1 VSKISIRW
9 LIHTTDLKRLS
20 LNPPWGCHNNDTG
33 TVKNI
38 DASDLAGR
46 DEVEFDKNTPKGI
59 VGNEWEYLSRELP
72 LAIKP

>member
-1 VSKISIRW
+1 
-9 LIHTTDLKRLS
+9 